1 LPSGI
6 WTRKLGTYKQTLQL
20 NPQGRVVGQG
30 GSVLEGYTDEISFS
44 PDQTA
49 GTGGA
54 KIVERQFEIYRDN
67 IDPINA
73 DPGAGTCKVAKAAVD
88 RPTPGVEP
96 QSCVP

>member
-1 LPSGI
+1 MAGSAGLPAADAS
-6 WTRKLGTYKQTLQL
+6 
-20 NPQGRVVGQG
+20 VGEDDLV
-30 GSVLEGYTDEISFS
+30 SEGHADEISVS

-67 IDPINA
+67 IDSIHAN
-73 DPGAGTCKVAKAAVD
+73 PGAGICKVAKAAVD
-88 RPTPGVEP
+88 GPTPGTEP